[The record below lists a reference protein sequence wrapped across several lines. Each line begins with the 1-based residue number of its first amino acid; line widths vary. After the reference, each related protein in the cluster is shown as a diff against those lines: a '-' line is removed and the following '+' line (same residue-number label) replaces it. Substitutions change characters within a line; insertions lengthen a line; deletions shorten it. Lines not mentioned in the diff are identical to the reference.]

1 MRGAAMKT
9 YFFTVKHEHWRNGTT
24 VAMTAGVV
32 KAASRAEAEEIIF
45 QNVSSTN
52 TFDLNL
58 IKIKEDENYFT
69 DYIPA
74 SVFR

>member
-1 MRGAAMKT
+1 MKT
-9 YFFTVKHEHWRNGTT
+9 WFFTIKHEHWRNGTT

-32 KAASRAEAEEIIF
+32 KAASREEAEGIIF

-52 TFDLNL
+52 TFDLN
-58 IKIKEDENYFT
+58 IFKVEDDENCFV

>member
-1 MRGAAMKT
+1 MKT
-9 YFFTVKHEHWRNGTT
+9 YYFTVKHEHWGNGTII
-24 VAMTAGVV
+24 AMSAGVV

-52 TFDLNL
+52 TFDLN
-58 IKIKEDENYFT
+58 IFKIEDDENCFV

>member
-1 MRGAAMKT
+1 MKT

-24 VAMTAGVV
+24 VAMSAGIVR
-32 KAASRAEAEEIIF
+32 AANRAEAEEILF

-58 IKIKEDENYFT
+58 FKIEDDENCFV

-74 SVFR
+74 AAFR

>member
-1 MRGAAMKT
+1 MKA

-24 VAMTAGVV
+24 VAITAGIV
-32 KAASRAEAEEIIF
+32 KAANKIEAEDIIF

-52 TFDLNL
+52 TFDLTL
-58 IKIKEDENYFT
+58 IKIEQDENCFT

>member
-1 MRGAAMKT
+1 MKT
-9 YFFTVKHEHWRNGTT
+9 YYFNIKHEHWRNGTT
-24 VAMTAGVV
+24 VAMTVGIV
-32 KAASRAEAEEIIF
+32 KAANKADAKDIIF

-52 TFDLNL
+52 TFDLTL
-58 IKIKEDENYFT
+58 IKIEDDENCFT

>member
-1 MRGAAMKT
+1 MKT
-9 YFFTVKHEHWRNGTT
+9 YFFTVKHEHWCNGST
-24 VAMTAGVV
+24 VAMTAGIV
-32 KAASRAEAEEIIF
+32 KAANKLEAEDIIF

-52 TFDLNL
+52 TFDLTL
-58 IKIKEDENYFT
+58 IKLEEDENCFT

>member
-1 MRGAAMKT
+1 MKT

-24 VAMTAGVV
+24 IAMSAGVV
-32 KAASRAEAEEIIF
+32 RAAGRAEAEEIIF
-45 QNVSSTN
+45 QNVSSAN

-58 IKIKEDENYFT
+58 IRIEDDENCFV

-74 SVFR
+74 AAFR

>member
-1 MRGAAMKT
+1 MKT
-9 YFFTVKHEHWRNGTT
+9 YFFTVKHVHWRNGTT
-24 VAMTAGVV
+24 VAMTAGIV
-32 KAASRAEAEEIIF
+32 KAASMAEAEEIIF

-58 IKIKEDENYFT
+58 IKIEDDENCFT

>member
-1 MRGAAMKT
+1 MKT
-9 YFFTVKHEHWRNGTT
+9 YYFTVKHEHWRNGTII
-24 VAMTAGVV
+24 AMSAGVV

-58 IKIKEDENYFT
+58 IKIEDDENFFSY
-69 DYIPA
+69 YIPA

>member
-1 MRGAAMKT
+1 MKT

-24 VAMTAGVV
+24 VAMTAGIV
-32 KAASRAEAEEIIF
+32 KAANKIAAEDIIF
-45 QNVSSTN
+45 QNVSSTS
-52 TFDLNL
+52 TFDLTL
-58 IKIKEDENYFT
+58 IKIEEDENCFT

>member
-1 MRGAAMKT
+1 MIKT
-9 YFFTVKHEHWRNGTT
+9 YFFSVKHAHWRNGTT
-24 VAMTAGVV
+24 AAITTGVV
-32 KAASRAEAEEIIF
+32 RAANKAEAEEIIY
-45 QNVSSTN
+45 QNVSSTD

-58 IKIKEDENYFT
+58 VKIEDDENCFT

>member
-1 MRGAAMKT
+1 MKT

-24 VAMTAGVV
+24 VAMTVGIV
-32 KAASRAEAEEIIF
+32 KAANKLEAEDIIF
-45 QNVSSTN
+45 QNVSSSN
-52 TFDLNL
+52 TFDLTL
-58 IKIKEDENYFT
+58 IKLEEDENCFT